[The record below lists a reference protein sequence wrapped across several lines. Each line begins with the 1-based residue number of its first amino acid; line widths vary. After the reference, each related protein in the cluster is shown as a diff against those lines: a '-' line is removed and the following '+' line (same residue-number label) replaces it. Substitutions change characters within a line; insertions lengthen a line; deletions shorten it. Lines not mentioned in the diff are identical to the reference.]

1 MRNVLRTH
9 QRTFFIY
16 WKTLISL
23 FTFNTKKNNMET
35 FQQIINGEK
44 PVLID
49 FYATWCGPCKAMSP
63 IVEQIGK
70 EMQGQARV
78 LKIDVDK
85 NQAVASQYQIQAVPT
100 FMIFKKGQMVW
111 RQPGGADK
119 MTIMNQLR
127 KFI

>member
-1 MRNVLRTH
+1 
-9 QRTFFIY
+9 
-16 WKTLISL
+16 
-23 FTFNTKKNNMET
+23 MET
-35 FQQIINGEK
+35 FQQIINGDK

-85 NQAVASQYQIQAVPT
+85 NQAVAAQYQIQAVPT
-100 FMIFKKGQMVW
+100 FMIFKKGEMVW

>member
-1 MRNVLRTH
+1 
-9 QRTFFIY
+9 
-16 WKTLISL
+16 
-23 FTFNTKKNNMET
+23 MET

-85 NQAVASQYQIQAVPT
+85 NQAVAAQYQIQAVPT
-100 FMIFKKGQMVW
+100 FMIFKKGEMVW

>member
-1 MRNVLRTH
+1 
-9 QRTFFIY
+9 
-16 WKTLISL
+16 
-23 FTFNTKKNNMET
+23 MET

-85 NQAVASQYQIQAVPT
+85 NQAVAAQYQIQAVPT
-100 FMIFKKGQMVW
+100 FLIFKKGEMVW
-111 RQPGGADK
+111 RQPGSADK

-127 KFI
+127 KYI